1 MGGNELLILASGSPR
16 RRELLAQADIACTV
30 EPSAYEEASPQQAA
44 PADYVV
50 AQALGKARDISQHHA
65 GQWVLGADTVVT
77 VDHMIL
83 GKPHSPEEAAAM
95 LRRLSGR
102 SHSVFTGVA
111 LVKDRQELSCIVE
124 TKVWFRV
131 LADWEISRYVGS
143 GEPMDKAGA
152 YGIQGKAASFVEKI
166 DGSYTNVVGLPLAQ
180 VHELLVKAGVAL

>member
-1 MGGNELLILASGSPR
+1 
-16 RRELLAQADIACTV
+16 
-30 EPSAYEEASPQQAA
+30 
-44 PADYVV
+44 
-50 AQALGKARDISQHHA
+50 
-65 GQWVLGADTVVT
+65 
-77 VDHMIL
+77 
-83 GKPHSPEEAAAM
+83 M

-131 LADWEISRYVGS
+131 LADWEISRYAGS